1 MVETDLAVDAKELRY
16 KGIFK
21 IDELF
26 KIINKS
32 AEARG
37 YSRNEK
43 RSEEVVTEAGRRVFL
58 ELRLKKEVGPGAFLS
73 IKMRITLDSLT
84 EKIELISGQK
94 RNVNQGDVLII
105 FDGWLET
112 KYEDR
117 YHRAP
122 IRFFLKGLINK
133 YVYPILPE
141 GKYKSEV
148 TSDIRFIESEILKS
162 LKVYRHGDEESKK
175 ISEKIVQKEIEE
187 DISKSMPHDL

>member
-1 MVETDLAVDAKELRY
+1 MAEEIE
-16 KGIFK
+16 KG
-21 IDELF
+21 
-26 KIINKS
+26 
-32 AEARG
+32 A
-37 YSRNEK
+37 
-43 RSEEVVTEAGRRVFL
+43 
-58 ELRLKKEVGPGAFLS
+58 
-73 IKMRITLDSLT
+73 

-117 YHRAP
+117 YHLAP

-148 TSDIRFIESEILKS
+148 TTDIRFIESEILKS
-162 LKVYRHGDEESKK
+162 LKVYRHGDEESKR
-175 ISEKIVQKEIEE
+175 ISEKMKEEKIKNLYVRIRAKTGNPTPGPGANAIV
-187 DISKSMPHDL
+187 KSLSREGFKILNILDVTRIPRGGPKKKGGRRGRRP